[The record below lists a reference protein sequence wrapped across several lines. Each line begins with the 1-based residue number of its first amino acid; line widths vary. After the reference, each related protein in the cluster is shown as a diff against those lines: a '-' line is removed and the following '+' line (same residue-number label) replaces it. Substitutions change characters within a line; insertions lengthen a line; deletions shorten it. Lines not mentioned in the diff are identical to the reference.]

1 MQEVGEMKTRFLKTA
16 AAVMAVVMCLGMT
29 VFAAPSP
36 SGSDFVV
43 GGISNAVDAD
53 GNDVSGFLEVT
64 ELPDEYADVAAQLR
78 TAEGLQAAM
87 GADYNENM
95 IVLDIVE
102 ARVVGDASQVK
113 FPVTIT
119 FQVNGVTASTRG
131 TILHYTGSEW
141 EKIPTTMGEGT
152 MTGTFD
158 SLSPVA
164 FVVDKTTLTGGT
176 VSPKT
181 SAQSAAAVALL
192 GLLAATAAC
201 GMKKRSMER

>member
-1 MQEVGEMKTRFLKTA
+1 MKTRFLKTA

-64 ELPDEYADVAAQLR
+64 ELPDEYAEAAAQLR

-87 GADYNENM
+87 GVDYNENM

-113 FPVTIT
+113 FPVTLT

-131 TILHYTGSEW
+131 TILHYTGNEW

>member
-1 MQEVGEMKTRFLKTA
+1 MKTRFLKTA

-53 GNDVSGFLEVT
+53 GNDISGFLEVT
-64 ELPDEYADVAAQLR
+64 ELPDEYADAAAQIR

-152 MTGTFD
+152 MTGTFA

>member
-1 MQEVGEMKTRFLKTA
+1 MKTRFLKTA

-64 ELPDEYADVAAQLR
+64 ELPNEYADVAAQLR

-152 MTGTFD
+152 MTGTFA

>member
-152 MTGTFD
+152 MTGTFA

>member
-1 MQEVGEMKTRFLKTA
+1 MKTRFLKTA

-53 GNDVSGFLEVT
+53 GNDISGFLEVT
-64 ELPDEYADVAAQLR
+64 ELPDKYADAAAQIR

-113 FPVTIT
+113 YPVTIT

>member
-131 TILHYTGSEW
+131 TILHYIGSEW

-152 MTGTFD
+152 MTGTFA

>member
-1 MQEVGEMKTRFLKTA
+1 MKTRFLKTA

-64 ELPDEYADVAAQLR
+64 ELPDEYADAAAQIR

-131 TILHYTGSEW
+131 TILHYTGNEW

>member
-1 MQEVGEMKTRFLKTA
+1 MKTRFLKTA

-53 GNDVSGFLEVT
+53 GNDVSGLLEVT
-64 ELPDEYADVAAQLR
+64 ERPDEDAEAAAQLR
-78 TAEGLQAAM
+78 TAEGIQAAM

-152 MTGTFD
+152 MTGTFA

-164 FVVDKTTLTGGT
+164 FVVDKPTLTGGT

>member
-1 MQEVGEMKTRFLKTA
+1 MKTRFLKTA

-64 ELPDEYADVAAQLR
+64 ELPDEYADAAAQLR

-152 MTGTFD
+152 MTGTFA

>member
-1 MQEVGEMKTRFLKTA
+1 MKTRFLKTA

>member
-64 ELPDEYADVAAQLR
+64 ELPDEYADAAAQLR

-152 MTGTFD
+152 MTGTFA

>member
-1 MQEVGEMKTRFLKTA
+1 MKTRFLKTA

-64 ELPDEYADVAAQLR
+64 ELPDEYADAAAQIR

-152 MTGTFD
+152 MTGTFA

>member
-1 MQEVGEMKTRFLKTA
+1 MKTRFLKTA

-131 TILHYTGSEW
+131 TILHYTGSVW

-152 MTGTFD
+152 MTGTFA

>member
-1 MQEVGEMKTRFLKTA
+1 MKTRFLKTA

-64 ELPDEYADVAAQLR
+64 ELPDEYAEAAAQLR

-152 MTGTFD
+152 MTGTFA

>member
-1 MQEVGEMKTRFLKTA
+1 MKTRFLKTA

-64 ELPDEYADVAAQLR
+64 ELPDKYADAAAQIR

-152 MTGTFD
+152 MTGTFA

>member
-1 MQEVGEMKTRFLKTA
+1 MKTRFLKTT

-53 GNDVSGFLEVT
+53 GNDISGFLEVT
-64 ELPDEYADVAAQLR
+64 ELPDKYADAAAQIR

-113 FPVTIT
+113 FPVTLT

-141 EKIPTTMGEGT
+141 EKIPTTTGEGT
-152 MTGTFD
+152 MTGTFA

>member
-1 MQEVGEMKTRFLKTA
+1 MKTRFLKTA

-53 GNDVSGFLEVT
+53 GNDISGFLEVT
-64 ELPDEYADVAAQLR
+64 ELPDEYADAAAQIR

-102 ARVVGDASQVK
+102 ARVVGDDSQVK

-131 TILHYTGSEW
+131 TILHYTGNEW

>member
-1 MQEVGEMKTRFLKTA
+1 MKTRFLKTA

-152 MTGTFD
+152 MTGTFA

>member
-131 TILHYTGSEW
+131 TILHYTGSKW

-152 MTGTFD
+152 MTGTFA

>member
-1 MQEVGEMKTRFLKTA
+1 MKTRFLKTA

-53 GNDVSGFLEVT
+53 GNDISGFLEVT
-64 ELPDEYADVAAQLR
+64 ELPDEYADAAAQIR

>member
-131 TILHYTGSEW
+131 TILHYTGNEW

-152 MTGTFD
+152 MTGTFA

>member
-1 MQEVGEMKTRFLKTA
+1 
-16 AAVMAVVMCLGMT
+16 MAVVMCLGMT

-53 GNDVSGFLEVT
+53 GNDISGFLEVT
-64 ELPDEYADVAAQLR
+64 ELPDEYADAAAQIR

-102 ARVVGDASQVK
+102 ARVVGEASQVK
-113 FPVTIT
+113 FPVTLT

-131 TILHYTGSEW
+131 TILHYTGNEW
-141 EKIPTTMGEGT
+141 EKIPTTTGEGT
-152 MTGTFD
+152 MTGTFA